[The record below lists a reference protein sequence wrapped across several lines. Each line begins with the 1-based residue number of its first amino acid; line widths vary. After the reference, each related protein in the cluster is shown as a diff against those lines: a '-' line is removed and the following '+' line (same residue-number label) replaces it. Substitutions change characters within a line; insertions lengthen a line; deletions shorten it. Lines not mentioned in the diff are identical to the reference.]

1 MLEPL
6 PRLPVTDQGVF
17 IPKTWFGS
25 AREVALTKQIN
36 GQIVLM
42 PLGAGNEESAVDAET
57 GCAEESIWD
66 LGSDPIADDRI
77 TDGSVN
83 LDKYLYG
90 AP

>member
-1 MLEPL
+1 MIEPF

-17 IPKTWFGS
+17 VPKTWFGS
-25 AREVALTKQIN
+25 ATEVTLSKESD
-36 GQIVLM
+36 GQVVLK
-42 PLGAGNEESAVDAET
+42 PLGPVAET
-57 GCAEESIWD
+57 SGVQSASAPDSVWD
-66 LGSDPIADDRI
+66 LGSDPITDDPI